1 MAQYDAFVLRIW
13 RSIGEQGQ
21 QWAGRLEHLQV
32 ADSLQFSNLDA
43 LLEHLRAIAGPLERP
58 VDSEPIPTQPS
69 RTGSQRWRRNQ

>member
-21 QWAGRLEHLQV
+21 QWAGRLEHLQL

-43 LLEHLRAIAGPLERP
+43 LLAHLRAIAGPLERP
-58 VDSEPIPTQPS
+58 ADSEPARIEPS
-69 RTGSQRWRRNQ
+69 RTSSQRRRMDQ

>member
-21 QWAGRLEHLQV
+21 QWAGRLEHLQL

-43 LLEHLRAIAGPLERP
+43 LLEHLRAIAGPLDRP
-58 VDSEPIPTQPS
+58 TESEPAPAPP
-69 RTGSQRWRRNQ
+69 SQRRRRDQ